1 MQKGSVNKVV
11 FVGHLGGDPET
22 RFTPS
27 GAAVANFNIATN
39 ESWRDSNGELQDKTE
54 WHRCVMFGKTAELAG
69 ELLKKGQLV
78 YLEGKLQ
85 TRNWEDKD
93 GVKRYTTEVV
103 ARDMQ
108 ILDSREDYDGAG
120 GGGGSNQQ
128 GEQGQ
133 APGGAPDFQQEDRS
147 QAPSQSS
154 SPQIQSTDARP
165 KNRPSSQMKI
175 G

>member
-11 FVGHLGGDPET
+11 LVGHLGGDPET

-27 GAAVANFNIATN
+27 GAAVANFNLATN
-39 ESWRDSNGELQDKTE
+39 ESWRDANGELQDKTE
-54 WHRCVMFGKTAELAG
+54 WHRCVMFGKSAEMSG

-103 ARDMQ
+103 CDMFTM
-108 ILDSREDYDGAG
+108 LGRKMDNG
-120 GGGGSNQQ
+120 GG
-128 GEQGQ
+128 Q
-133 APGGAPDFQQEDRS
+133 AAPVTAGDDEDDL
-147 QAPSQSS
+147 AF
-154 SPQIQSTDARP
+154 
-165 KNRPSSQMKI
+165 
-175 G
+175 

>member
-11 FVGHLGGDPET
+11 LVGHLGGDPET

-27 GAAVANFNIATN
+27 GTAVANFNLATN
-39 ESWRDSNGELQDKTE
+39 QTWRDANGELQDKTE
-54 WHRCVMFGKTAELAG
+54 WHRCVMFGKSAELSG

-103 ARDMQ
+103 GDIFTMLGRKMDN
-108 ILDSREDYDGAG
+108 AG
-120 GGGGSNQQ
+120 G
-128 GEQGQ
+128 EQ
-133 APGGAPDFQQEDRS
+133 AKPVVVAAADDDEDDL
-147 QAPSQSS
+147 PF
-154 SPQIQSTDARP
+154 
-165 KNRPSSQMKI
+165 
-175 G
+175 

>member
-93 GVKRYTTEVV
+93 GVKRYTTEVIC
-103 ARDMQ
+103 DMFTM
-108 ILDSREDYDGAG
+108 LGRKMDS
-120 GGGGSNQQ
+120 
-128 GEQGQ
+128 
-133 APGGAPDFQQEDRS
+133 GGAQV
-147 QAPSQSS
+147 
-154 SPQIQSTDARP
+154 SPVETNDDDDDDLP
-165 KNRPSSQMKI
+165 F
-175 G
+175 